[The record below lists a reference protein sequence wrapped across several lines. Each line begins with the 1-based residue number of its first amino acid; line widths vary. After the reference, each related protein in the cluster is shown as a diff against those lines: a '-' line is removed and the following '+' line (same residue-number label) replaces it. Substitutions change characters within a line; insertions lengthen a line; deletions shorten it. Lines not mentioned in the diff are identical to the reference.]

1 MLQFLGRCHV
11 ADATLFWR
19 GTSSLISPKKA
30 RPEPGWIALRDLLD
44 VFFGFFLGV
53 GFRLG
58 LGLLGVRLLAV
69 GLLRLGRRR
78 RLGGGVGLRR
88 LRERAEREYRG
99 DERHYELLRHGDIL
113 RFWLMNDPV
122 RI

>member
-1 MLQFLGRCHV
+1 MPCCRRYALLAWYV
-11 ADATLFWR
+11 
-19 GTSSLISPKKA
+19 ISNITKKKA
-30 RPEPGWIALRDLLD
+30 RPEPGWIALRDLLG

-58 LGLLGVRLLAV
+58 LGLLGVGLLAV
-69 GLLRLGRRR
+69 GLFRLGRRR

-99 DERHYELLRHGDIL
+99 DERHYELLQHGDIL